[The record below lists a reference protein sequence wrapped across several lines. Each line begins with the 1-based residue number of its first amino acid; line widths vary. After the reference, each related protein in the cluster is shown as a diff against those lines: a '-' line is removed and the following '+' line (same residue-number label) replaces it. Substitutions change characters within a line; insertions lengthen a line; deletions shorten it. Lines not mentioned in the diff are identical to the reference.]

1 MAIASTRH
9 ATAATAEACMLQVS
23 MGECMVVGG
32 SWVLTAKTEGCNNV
46 VNVALC
52 VSSAAQAGKGAI
64 TSCKGSCK

>member
-1 MAIASTRH
+1 
-9 ATAATAEACMLQVS
+9 MLQVS